1 MDKNEIK
8 KLLPHREPMLLID
21 EVELVMVQNE
31 NVPAQ
36 GNAYKKALE
45 KDGEEIHEEA
55 VATYTVRGDEWFLQG
70 HFPGNPVV
78 PGVILC
84 EMMGQSACV
93 LVKQAGDYTPY
104 FTGMDQ
110 IRFKNKV
117 LPGDVITFR
126 SKVDRAKGPFYFIK
140 SAGYVND
147 KLCVSG
153 ELSFAVVKE

>member
-1 MDKNEIK
+1 MDKEAIK

-21 EVELVMVQNE
+21 EVELVITQN
-31 NVPAQ
+31 Q
-36 GNAYKKALE
+36 GE
-45 KDGEEIHEEA
+45 DPREEA
-55 VATYTVRGDEWFLQG
+55 VAKYTVRGDEFFLQG

-93 LVKQAGDYTPY
+93 LVKQDGDYTPY

-110 IRFKNKV
+110 VRIKNKV

-126 SKVDRAKGPFYFIK
+126 SRVEKVKGPFYFIK
-140 SAGYVND
+140 SAGYVHD
-147 KLCVSG
+147 KLCISG
-153 ELSFAVVKE
+153 ELSFAVMK